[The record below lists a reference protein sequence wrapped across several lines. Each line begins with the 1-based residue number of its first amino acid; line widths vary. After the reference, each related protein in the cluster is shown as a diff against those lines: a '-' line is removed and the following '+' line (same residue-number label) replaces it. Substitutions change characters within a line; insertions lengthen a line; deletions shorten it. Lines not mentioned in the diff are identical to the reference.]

1 MKRIAEGM
9 ALALLLA
16 GGGRALA
23 AAEDDAAMGKRVQD
37 VLHAHQQDVY
47 GCVQGATTKV
57 EGEMLVRVMLGE
69 DGKAAK
75 ADVLKDQSGGGPVG
89 ACLTAKIKTWDLAS
103 LKAAAG
109 DQVVFPLVFK
119 PEKLAKG
126 HKRMLVPM
134 ALQESQGPQRFLID
148 EETVGEPPL
157 ATMETLTL
165 AGNQTS
171 PAKSRADAEE
181 EVALYILEGGF
192 KLGTEV
198 VKAGDVVW
206 LGAHSDRP
214 ALVPLDKKPL
224 KLIEIRAHG
233 EGSGQKIVH
242 GADVKSYPIPGGK
255 GTAKLLLDGTGAKL
269 AVDELEAPADAII
282 PTHKHGAQDEELY
295 ILSGKSTAT
304 IGKESFETAPGDA
317 LRIPANMPHSVK
329 VAEPLRAIQ
338 VYAPGGPEQR
348 FKGGGGGSDGE
359 EKPGKKKKAKA
370 K

>member
-1 MKRIAEGM
+1 VKLASQSI
-9 ALALLLA
+9 ALAFLLA
-16 GGGRALA
+16 GVPALA
-23 AAEDDAAMGKRVQD
+23 ADEDAAMGKRVQD

-57 EGEMLVRVMLGE
+57 EGERLVRVLLGE

-126 HKRMLVPM
+126 KKRVLIPM
-134 ALQESQGPQRFLID
+134 AVQESAGPQRFVID
-148 EETVGEPPL
+148 EETVGEAPL
-157 ATMETLTL
+157 ATIEMLTL

-171 PAKSRADAEE
+171 PPKSRADADEE
-181 EVALYILEGGF
+181 MALYVLDGGF
-192 KLGTEV
+192 KLGTET

-206 LGAHSDRP
+206 IGAHTDRP
-214 ALVPLDKKPL
+214 SLAPLDKKPL
-224 KLIEIRAHG
+224 KLVEIRAHG
-233 EGSGQKIVH
+233 TGTGQKIVH
-242 GADVKSYPIPGGK
+242 AADVKSYPIAGGK
-255 GTAKLLLDGTGAKL
+255 GTARLLLDGTGSKI
-269 AVDELEAPADAII
+269 AVDELEAEADVVI
-282 PTHKHGAQDEELY
+282 PTHKHASEDEELFM
-295 ILSGKSTAT
+295 LAGKSVTT
-304 IGKESFETAPGDA
+304 VGKETFETAPGDA
-317 LRIPANMPHSVK
+317 LRIAANAPHSVK
-329 VAEPLRAIQ
+329 VVEPIKSIQ
-338 VYAPGGPEQR
+338 VYAPAGPEQR
-348 FKGGGGGSDGE
+348 FKGGSDAD